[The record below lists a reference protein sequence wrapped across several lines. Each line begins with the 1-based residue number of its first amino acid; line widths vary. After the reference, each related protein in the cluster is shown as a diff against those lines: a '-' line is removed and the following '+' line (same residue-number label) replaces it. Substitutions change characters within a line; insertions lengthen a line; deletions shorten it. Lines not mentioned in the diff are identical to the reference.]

1 MKKLITNNLIVTF
14 LITITIS
21 FLTFYTDLFTNTYI
35 NQVLKISSEGS
46 NAISSTLDIFNFGYS
61 FVAGV
66 LAAINPCGI
75 VMLPVYLGLY
85 VYNNSD
91 SNDITTSR
99 KIVNSVNIILF
110 VGIGFVALFSL
121 AAIIVSLSS
130 ELIGDLIP
138 FISILLSLLI
148 LYFGIGELSG
158 EKFFSTKISSISS
171 KIGNPK
177 NINPIGFILFGISYG
192 LASVGCALPIF
203 ISVVTKSINSSNNQ
217 STFID
222 FISYSFGM
230 ISVITILTIA
240 TFISVN
246 STKIINNF
254 FRKWSNLIFGIFLTL
269 AGIFMLSYWVYDIKI
284 LFS

>member
-158 EKFFSTKISSISS
+158 EKIFSTKISSISS

-217 STFID
+217 SIFMD

-230 ISVITILTIA
+230 ISEITILTIA

-254 FRKWSNLIFGIFLTL
+254 FRKWSSLIFGIFLTL
-269 AGIFMLSYWVYDIKI
+269 AGIFMLSYWAYDIKI

>member
-158 EKFFSTKISSISS
+158 EKIFSTKI
-171 KIGNPK
+171 K
-177 NINPIGFILFGISYG
+177 
-192 LASVGCALPIF
+192 
-203 ISVVTKSINSSNNQ
+203 
-217 STFID
+217 
-222 FISYSFGM
+222 
-230 ISVITILTIA
+230 VI
-240 TFISVN
+240 V
-246 STKIINNF
+246 
-254 FRKWSNLIFGIFLTL
+254 
-269 AGIFMLSYWVYDIKI
+269 
-284 LFS
+284 

>member
-158 EKFFSTKISSISS
+158 EKIFSTKISSISS

-217 STFID
+217 SIFID

-254 FRKWSNLIFGIFLTL
+254 FRKWSSLIFGIFLTL
-269 AGIFMLSYWVYDIKI
+269 AGIFMLSYWAYDIKI

>member
-158 EKFFSTKISSISS
+158 EKIFSTKISSISS

-177 NINPIGFILFGISYG
+177 NFNPIGFILFGISYG

-217 STFID
+217 SIFID

-254 FRKWSNLIFGIFLTL
+254 FRKWSSLIYGIFLTL
-269 AGIFMLSYWVYDIKI
+269 AGIFMLSYWTYDIKI

>member
-254 FRKWSNLIFGIFLTL
+254 FRKWSSLIFGIFLTL

>member
-46 NAISSTLDIFNFGYS
+46 NALSSTLDIFNFGYS

-91 SNDITTSR
+91 SNHITTSR

-177 NINPIGFILFGISYG
+177 NINPLGFILFGVSYG

-254 FRKWSNLIFGIFLTL
+254 FRKWSSLIFGIFLTL
-269 AGIFMLSYWVYDIKI
+269 AGIFMLSYWAYDIKI

>member
-158 EKFFSTKISSISS
+158 EKIFSTKISSISS

-217 STFID
+217 SIFMD

-254 FRKWSNLIFGIFLTL
+254 FRKWSSLIFGIFLTL
-269 AGIFMLSYWVYDIKI
+269 VSVNMFISNK
-284 LFS
+284 

>member
-46 NAISSTLDIFNFGYS
+46 NALSSTLDIFNFGYS

-158 EKFFSTKISSISS
+158 EKIFSTKISSISS

-217 STFID
+217 SIFMD

-254 FRKWSNLIFGIFLTL
+254 FRKWSSLIFGIFLTL
-269 AGIFMLSYWVYDIKI
+269 AGIFMLSYWAYDIKI

>member
-158 EKFFSTKISSISS
+158 EKIFSTKISSISS

-217 STFID
+217 SIFMD

-254 FRKWSNLIFGIFLTL
+254 FRKWSSLIFGIFLTL
-269 AGIFMLSYWVYDIKI
+269 AGIFMLSYWAYDIKI

>member
-21 FLTFYTDLFTNTYI
+21 FLTFYTELFANTYI

-46 NAISSTLDIFNFGYS
+46 NALSSTLDIFNFGYS

-85 VYNNSD
+85 VNNNSD
-91 SNDITTSR
+91 SNEITTQK
-99 KIVNSVNIILF
+99 KIVNSLNIILF

-121 AAIIVSLSS
+121 AAILVRLSS

-138 FISILLSLLI
+138 FLSILLSLII
-148 LYFGIGELSG
+148 LYFGIGELTG
-158 EKFFSTKISSISS
+158 KKFFSAKISSISS

-177 NINPIGFILFGISYG
+177 NINPIGFILFGVSYG

-203 ISVVTKSINSSNNQ
+203 ISVVTKSINSPNSQ
-217 STFID
+217 SIFID

-230 ISVITILTIA
+230 ISVIAILTFA

-254 FRKWSNLIFGIFLTL
+254 FRKWSSLIFGIFLTL
-269 AGIFMLSYWVYDIKI
+269 AGIFMLSYWIYDIKI
-284 LFS
+284 IFS

>member
-217 STFID
+217 SIFID

-254 FRKWSNLIFGIFLTL
+254 FRKWSSLIFGIFLTL